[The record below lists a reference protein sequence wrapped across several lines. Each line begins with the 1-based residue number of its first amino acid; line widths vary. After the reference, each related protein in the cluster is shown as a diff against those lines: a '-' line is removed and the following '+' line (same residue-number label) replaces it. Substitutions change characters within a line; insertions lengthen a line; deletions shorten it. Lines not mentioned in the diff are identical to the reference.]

1 MKKRILALMM
11 TGVMLVGCPV
21 MALAEEA
28 AEETEV
34 MEEGSEEIES
44 LDSTMIDETVYEGTW
59 ISAFDVFDLY
69 LPSNWDVLGAAEA
82 DSDFVPIAQNI
93 VCSFSATAPEEETE
107 TE

>member
-34 MEEGSEEIES
+34 MEEGRFEN
-44 LDSTMIDETVYEGTW
+44 
-59 ISAFDVFDLY
+59 AAA
-69 LPSNWDVLGAAEA
+69 VLGCVENR
-82 DSDFVPIAQNI
+82 IRMW
-93 VCSFSATAPEEETE
+93 
-107 TE
+107 

>member
-28 AEETEV
+28 AEDTEV

-44 LDSTMIDETVYEGTW
+44 LDSTMIDETVYEEHGFPLLMYL
-59 ISAFDVFDLY
+59 ISISPVTGMFW
-69 LPSNWDVLGAAEA
+69 SMQ
-82 DSDFVPIAQNI
+82 I
-93 VCSFSATAPEEETE
+93 
-107 TE
+107 